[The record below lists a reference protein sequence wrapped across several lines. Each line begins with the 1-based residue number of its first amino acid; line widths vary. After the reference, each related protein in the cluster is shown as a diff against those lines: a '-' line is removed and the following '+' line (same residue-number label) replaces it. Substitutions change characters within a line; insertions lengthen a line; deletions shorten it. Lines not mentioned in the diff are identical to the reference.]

1 MQRGDWME
9 IKVIGAGLA
18 GCECAF
24 QLAKRGHKVKL
35 YDIKPERKT
44 EAHHAPTFA
53 ELVCSNSFK
62 GEALTSG
69 PALLKEEL
77 RMLNSFILEIADK
90 TKIPSGN
97 ALAVDREK
105 FSQEITNIIKGNENI
120 EVICEEIK
128 EIPNDAIVVIAS
140 GPLTCDT
147 LAGNIA
153 KSLGEDSLY
162 FYDAAAPIIEKDSI
176 DFSKAFYQSRY
187 DKGEADYINIPM
199 SEEEFNV
206 WYDKV
211 INAKKA
217 PIKDNELKFY
227 EGCMPFEEVARRGK
241 QALVFGCMKPT
252 GLGKHLP
259 FRPYAI
265 VQLRQDNAVDTLY
278 NMVGFQTNIAW
289 GDQKEII
296 QAIPGLENASIAR
309 YGVMHRNTFINA
321 PRHLTKHFNLK
332 NNENVYFAGQVT
344 GLEGYNCAIA
354 SGLIVALEIDSR
366 IKGES
371 ELNFPRNTMIG
382 GLINYITNT
391 DAKSFQPMGPAFG
404 LLEQIGP
411 SKKIDRKAMY
421 SQRALR
427 EMEEYVKSRNIR

>member
-1 MQRGDWME
+1 MQRGDFME
-9 IKVIGAGLA
+9 INVIGAGLA
-18 GCECAF
+18 GCECAY
-24 QLAKRGHKVKL
+24 QLASRGHKVRL
-35 YDIKPERKT
+35 YDIKPEKKS

-77 RMLNSFILEIADK
+77 RMLNSFILKIADE

-105 FSQEITNIIKGNENI
+105 FSELITREMNNNKNI
-120 EVICEEIK
+120 EVICQEI
-128 EIPNDAIVVIAS
+128 EDIPTNGITVIAT
-140 GPLTCDT
+140 GPLTCDK
-147 LAGNIA
+147 LAANIA
-153 KSLGEDSLY
+153 KFLGEDSLY

-176 DFSKAFYQSRY
+176 DFTKAFYQSRY
-187 DKGEADYINIPM
+187 DKGEADYINLPM

-211 INAKKA
+211 ISAKKA

-252 GLGKHLP
+252 GLGRHLP

-296 QAIPGLENASIAR
+296 QAIPGLENAVIAR
-309 YGVMHRNTFINA
+309 YGVMHRNTFINS
-321 PRHLTKHFNLK
+321 PKHLSKTFNLK
-332 NNENVYFAGQVT
+332 NNDNVYFAGQIT

-354 SGLIVALEIDSR
+354 SGLAVALQVDAKL
-366 IKGES
+366 KGEDAHD
-371 ELNFPRNTMIG
+371 FPRNTMLG
-382 GLINYITNT
+382 GLINYITCT
-391 DAKSFQPMGPAFG
+391 DAKTFQPMGPAFG

-421 SQRALR
+421 SQRALK
-427 EMEEYVKSRNIR
+427 EMEQYVQSRKVR